1 MNIQKNQFLSME
13 QLQTSYLKD
22 SKNKQIT
29 SSGTQFSFQ
38 DILIKRSNEYS
49 QGSELKFSK
58 HATNRLA
65 TRNIELTDNQV
76 ARLQDGLQK
85 ANEKGIKDS
94 LVIMDKL
101 AFIVNIPS
109 ATVVTAMYQ
118 TENAENIYTNI
129 DGAIIV

>member
-109 ATVVTAMYQ
+109 ATVVTAMDQ